1 MDRPEFSSV
10 IEPAIWVNDDETAV
24 IELFSLVMDASCLAR
39 DALTTVDCS
48 DCVRLRVV
56 IEVSSDEIAKVL
68 PAVAVVNEELT
79 LVSVALIPTT
89 DVVSPPRLVLTFPKL
104 ELTFAKFV
112 FVVANDVLSVF
123 RFDVLALT
131 DVESAMVE
139 LLTPL
144 NVELRPE
151 TEVLTLPRLTLIP
164 VTELLTPP
172 RLVLTFTT
180 DELTL
185 MMVVLITTTEEL
197 RLPRL
202 ELMPI

>member
-1 MDRPEFSSV
+1 M
-10 IEPAIWVNDDETAV
+10 EPAICVNDDETAV
-24 IELFSLVMDASCLAR
+24 IELFSLVMDASCFAIEE
-39 DALTTVDCS
+39 LTTVDCS

-56 IEVSSDEIAKVL
+56 IDVSSVEMATVL

-79 LVSVALIPTT
+79 LVSVVLIPTT
-89 DVVSPPRLVLTFPKL
+89 DVVNPPRLVLTLPKL
-104 ELTFAKFV
+104 ELTFPKFV
-112 FVVANDVLSVF
+112 FVVANDELSVF
-123 RFDVLALT
+123 RLDVLALT
-131 DVESAMVE
+131 DVDSAMVE

-144 NVELRPE
+144 NVELKPD
-151 TEVLTLPRLTLIP
+151 TEALTLPRLALIP

-202 ELMPI
+202 ELNAI